1 MSMGRTAASLL
12 WPGFGAFVCWLS
24 PVSPARAV
32 ASEAVPWRRESPVW
46 RQPHWSVAASAG
58 RLFRELLSP
67 KLKHDL
73 RYLYERQG
81 ATVAQCNPD
90 AGFFLGNLGCLA
102 FTNLNFNPRGVKG
115 DGDGFLALAVQMF

>member
-46 RQPHWSVAASAG
+46 RHRIG
-58 RLFRELLSP
+58 RWRHPQEDYFES
-67 KLKHDL
+67 
-73 RYLYERQG
+73 
-81 ATVAQCNPD
+81 
-90 AGFFLGNLGCLA
+90 F
-102 FTNLNFNPRGVKG
+102 
-115 DGDGFLALAVQMF
+115 